1 MQNTG
6 FEIKEAVSM
15 GSVTAEGVAKSVA
28 VCYAVTVV
36 LLAAL
41 AVMVTY
47 LPISEGI
54 VPAAVLV
61 ITILSVAAAGFMAA
75 KKIGS
80 KGWLCGVVSGL
91 AYIVTLYFIGS
102 LVFRSFDF
110 GTGILTML
118 PIGAFSGALG
128 GIMGVNARKHTR

>member
-1 MQNTG
+1 
-6 FEIKEAVSM
+6 
-15 GSVTAEGVAKSVA
+15 
-28 VCYAVTVV
+28 VTVV